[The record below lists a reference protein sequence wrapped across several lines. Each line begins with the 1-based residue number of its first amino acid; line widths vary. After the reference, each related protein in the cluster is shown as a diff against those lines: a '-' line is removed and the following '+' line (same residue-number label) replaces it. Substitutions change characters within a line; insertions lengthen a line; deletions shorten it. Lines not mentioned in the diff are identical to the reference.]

1 MVEREPSKLG
11 VAGSNPVSR
20 SSPFPSRKNDS
31 RTAGARG
38 PHRGT
43 SRRVRPCC
51 VVISVGFL
59 CAGVPLAAQA
69 VPLATRDVA
78 THNQRGVELSAK
90 GQHREAIAE
99 FERALSLA
107 PSHPVV
113 RRNLAHAHGNLAALL
128 LREQAFQEAADQYQA
143 AIELS
148 PKEQRFYVGL
158 GVAFLALREMP
169 QAVEAFRQA
178 RDLDPQNVEVYRYL
192 GETYYRQGDPKEAVR
207 TWEEGLRIRPEDQ
220 ELERRIAQVEG
231 ERQVHERYEHQTGHH
246 FALRYVGEVP
256 EELGGEILELLE
268 QAYDEVGYDLNHYP
282 QDAVEVV
289 IYSDADFQRVTHLP
303 GWVSA
308 AFEERGSRIRIP
320 IRGIRQAT
328 DLRALL
334 YHEYTHVVIQDVTG
348 GKVPTW
354 LNEGLALIEQRTPL
368 DGAVGTVRQLADE
381 KKLPS
386 LGALNGSFVKL
397 TGPEASVA
405 YAVSYTAA
413 KFLIERWSR
422 WDAQRLLRQLGEGLA
437 FEEAL
442 EETTRLTLPEFE
454 QEWREW
460 LVRGY

>member
-1 MVEREPSKLG
+1 
-11 VAGSNPVSR
+11 
-20 SSPFPSRKNDS
+20 
-31 RTAGARG
+31 
-38 PHRGT
+38 
-43 SRRVRPCC
+43 
-51 VVISVGFL
+51 
-59 CAGVPLAAQA
+59 
-69 VPLATRDVA
+69 
-78 THNQRGVELSAK
+78 
-90 GQHREAIAE
+90 
-99 FERALSLA
+99 
-107 PSHPVV
+107 
-113 RRNLAHAHGNLAALL
+113 
-128 LREQAFQEAADQYQA
+128 
-143 AIELS
+143 
-148 PKEQRFYVGL
+148 
-158 GVAFLALREMP
+158 
-169 QAVEAFRQA
+169 
-178 RDLDPQNVEVYRYL
+178 
-192 GETYYRQGDPKEAVR
+192 
-207 TWEEGLRIRPEDQ
+207 
-220 ELERRIAQVEG
+220 
-231 ERQVHERYEHQTGHH
+231 
-246 FALRYVGEVP
+246 VGEVP

-289 IYSDADFQRVTHLP
+289 IYSNADFQRVTHLP
-303 GWVSA
+303 AWVSA

-334 YHEYTHVVIQDVTG
+334 YHEYTHVVIRDVTG

-413 KFLIERWSR
+413 KFLVERWSR
-422 WDAQRLLRQLGEGLA
+422 WDAQRLLRQLGEGLP